1 MNMFVVFVR
10 HQVQP
15 GRFLEAASRVAS
27 NGTRMEKSSGFISR
41 SLLQG
46 IANDHELATIT
57 VWTDRKSYDD
67 WTEVNRKANVHAG
80 KPSPFLG
87 TAETL
92 AYEQLSIDTLGA

>member
-1 MNMFVVFVR
+1 MNMYVVFVR

-15 GRFLEAASRVAS
+15 GRFLEAAKRVAS
-27 NGTRMEKSSGFISR
+27 NGTRMEKSNGFVSR

-46 IANDHELATIT
+46 TANDLELATIT
-57 VWTDRKSYDD
+57 VWADRKSYDD

-80 KPSPFLG
+80 TPSPFLG

-92 AYEQLSIDTLGA
+92 AYDQLPLDTLGA